1 MKVTPKKHRRAGTS
15 GADEAR
21 LLALDMLGKWNQTEL
36 DREKQLAACSSRDR
50 AFIKQLVTGTLR
62 MRGLIDFYLD
72 HFLKTG
78 AGSLP
83 GRVLDIL
90 RLAVFQLKF
99 CDRIPDYAVVN
110 QSVELVRPL
119 YHSKY
124 VSLVNAVLR
133 EYLREGEKVAL
144 PAEDDQPAFFLA
156 VKHSHP
162 QWLVNRY
169 LKRFG
174 FNSTQALLKA
184 NNEQAPLT
192 LRTRSGEL
200 AQALQAAG
208 VKTRK
213 GAYLP
218 HALVIDQ
225 PVLPSMLPGYER
237 GLFYVQDEAQMLV
250 GCLAAPQPGST
261 VADLC
266 AAPGGKV
273 THLAEL
279 AGPGAVVVAADV
291 DTGRLKK
298 LRENLDR
305 LGVTDIRLVAED
317 ARQPALNHADI
328 VLCDVP
334 CSGTGVL
341 RRKPE
346 LRWRVQPGDLRK
358 FRQLQREIISAAG
371 RCVARGGVLIYST
384 CSLEPEE
391 NSQVVDWFLARSNDF
406 EIEPAQKFLSPAL
419 VSGRGYLETFPHL
432 HGIDGVFAARLRHK
446 TNG

>member
-1 MKVTPKKHRRAGTS
+1 MIPKKHSRAGTS
-15 GADEAR
+15 GADKAR
-21 LLALDMLGKWNQTEL
+21 LLALNMLGKWNHSEL
-36 DREKQLAACSSRDR
+36 DWEKQLAACSTRDR
-50 AFIKQLVTGTLR
+50 AFIKQLVAGTLR

-133 EYLREGEKVAL
+133 GFLREGEKVAL
-144 PAEDDQPAFFLA
+144 PAEDGDPAFFLA

-162 QWLVNRY
+162 RWLVDRY

-174 FNSTQALLKA
+174 FNSTRALLKA
-184 NNEQAPLT
+184 NNQQAPLT
-192 LRTRSGEL
+192 LRARSGEL

-218 HALVIDQ
+218 DALVIDQ
-225 PVLPSMLPGYER
+225 PAVLPSKLPGYER

-250 GCLAAPQPGST
+250 GCLAAPQPGSA

-273 THLAEL
+273 THLAEF
-279 AGPGAVVVAADV
+279 AGPGAMVVAADV
-291 DTGRLKK
+291 DTGRLVK

-305 LGVTDIRLVAED
+305 LGVTNVRLVAED
-317 ARQPALNHADI
+317 ARQPALNRADV

-346 LRWRVQPGDLRK
+346 LRWRVQPGNLRK
-358 FRQLQREIISAAG
+358 FRHLQREIISAAS
-371 RCVARGGVLIYST
+371 RCVATGGVLIYST

-406 EIEPAQKFLSPAL
+406 EIEPARQFLSSDL
-419 VSGRGYLETFPHL
+419 VSDRGYLETFPHL
-432 HGIDGVFAARLRHK
+432 HSIDGVFAARLRQK
-446 TNG
+446 APG